1 MRPFEWVTA
10 LILIVIAWYWLRGL
24 RPGSL
29 VAILGGLAVLAS
41 MAIEK
46 PRAAMVPAYLFILVA
61 LVLSLR
67 PKAGP
72 PRGGALRVAGRGLL
86 VLLVLVLGIALPWLW
101 PVIKLPKPTGPH
113 PIGTTWLV
121 IRDTSR
127 AERFSTDPAARRE
140 FPVQV
145 WYPAAPGASGR
156 RAPYARPEEM
166 SFLGII
172 PKFLAAQ
179 ATLVKTHAIVDAP
192 PAEGRA
198 PVLIFS
204 HGYTGY
210 IAQNTP
216 QVEELVSRGYI
227 VASIGHT
234 GEAAAVPF
242 PDGRTVFIDSAVLAD
257 MRKQMEQQQTD
268 GADPVRMF
276 DSITAELTVPDPV
289 RRRENFRKF
298 LENTAEPLRSESVRE
313 WSLDTKVLVDELEL
327 IEAGAV
333 KSPLQGRLDLD
344 RLGIFGMS
352 YGGAT
357 AGEFCAEDARC
368 KAAINIDGGQYGR
381 LIDDSLTVP
390 LLIISSSQAYGA
402 HVPVLDLTRS
412 PTFLIRVPETNHIG
426 LTDLS
431 LQGPLFGWMGITGK
445 LNPARREAI
454 MTDYTVGFFEK
465 YLMQRNAELFDG
477 LATRY
482 PEVQVTSRNAP

>member
-1 MRPFEWVTA
+1 MRPFEWIVA
-10 LILIVIAWYWLRGL
+10 LFVLLIAWHWLRGI
-24 RPGSL
+24 RPRGW
-29 VAILGGLAVLAS
+29 VAILGGIAVVCS
-41 MAIEK
+41 MALEK
-46 PRAAMVPAYLFILVA
+46 PRAVMVPAYLVILIA

-67 PKAGP
+67 EKTGP
-72 PRGGALRVAGRGLL
+72 PKGGALRIAGRGLL
-86 VLLVLVLGIALPWLW
+86 VLIALVLGIVLPWLW
-101 PVIKLPKPTGPH
+101 PVIKLPAPTGPH
-113 PIGTTWLV
+113 AIGTTWLV

-127 AERFSTDPAARRE
+127 AERFSADPAARRE

-145 WYPAAPGASGR
+145 WYPAAAGATGR

-166 SFLGII
+166 SFLGLI

-179 ATLVKTHAIVDAP
+179 ATLVKTHAILDAA

-242 PDGRTVFIDSAVLAD
+242 PDGRVVPIDSGVLAN
-257 MRKQMEQQQTD
+257 MRKQMEQTQSD

-276 DSITAELTVPDPV
+276 DSISAELTVKDPAL
-289 RRRENFRKF
+289 RRANFRKF
-298 LENTAEPLRSESVRE
+298 LNSTPEPLRSESVRE
-313 WSLDTKVLVDELEL
+313 WAHDTRALLDELER
-327 IEAGAV
+327 IGSGAV
-333 KSPLQGRLDLD
+333 KSPLVGRFDLD
-344 RLGIFGMS
+344 RVGVFGMS

-357 AGEFCAEDARC
+357 AGEFCAQDPRC

-381 LIDDSLTVP
+381 LIEDSLMVP
-390 LLIISSSQAYGA
+390 LLIIGSSQAHGA
-402 HVPVLDLTRS
+402 HVPALDLTRG
-412 PTFLIRVPETNHIG
+412 PAWLIRVPETNHIG

-431 LQGPLFGWMGITGK
+431 LQGPLFGWMGVTGK
-445 LNPARREAI
+445 LDPARREAI

-465 YLMQRNAELFDG
+465 YLMNRNVALWDS
-477 LATRY
+477 LAARY
-482 PEVQVTSRNAP
+482 PDVGVVSRNTP